1 MDRANLLITD
11 TDGSLSKDT
20 FKMDVDRPAISAWLS
35 NTPGESR
42 TLNVS
47 LDNVRIDSVPNIAN
61 STYKTFLAYNGTL
74 GLSNKVFSTVVKELS
89 GVFNLYQLPTIEYDP
104 NTLTMPDADELED
117 VVIDIKMYNGS
128 IDILQYSEG
137 ILNNG
142 EKSYYVK
149 SKRAYPTQV
158 TGMPNV
164 SSKRVFMDG
173 WYSYTTIIFR
183 NIAEGASVYKD
194 TFYGID
200 GFIFKAS
207 HDGKIFKN
215 SSKANT
221 YVIMRTGDV
230 VISDGVVQKSNE
242 NYQELLF
249 SLNATDGISSQAN
262 HVFIHS
268 QLLVTDQLRDAI
280 TAEAVEAAFA
290 CESDY
295 IDFQKWQQLTLKREA
310 AGVMFLNGLFENA
323 QIIMES
329 ARSVCA
335 VPKYNSKC

>member
-1 MDRANLLITD
+1 MDKANLLIAD
-11 TDGSLSKDT
+11 TNGSLSKEI
-20 FKMDVDRPAISAWLS
+20 FKIDVDRPVISAWLS
-35 NTPGESR
+35 NVPGETR
-42 TLNVS
+42 TLNVA
-47 LDNVRIDSVPNIAN
+47 LDNVRLDSVPNIAN

-74 GLSNKVFSTVVKELS
+74 GLNKKIFSTVVKESS
-89 GVFNLYQLPTIEYDP
+89 GVFNLYNLPVIEYDP
-104 NTLTMPDADELED
+104 NTLSVPSYEELED
-117 VVIDIKMYNGS
+117 VVIDIKMYNGT
-128 IDILQYSEG
+128 IDVLQYSEG

-142 EKSYYVK
+142 EKSYFVK
-149 SKRAYPTQV
+149 ARRAYPTQI

-164 SSKRVFMDG
+164 ASQRVFMDG

-183 NIAEGASVYKD
+183 NIADGAQVYKD
-194 TFYGID
+194 TFYGFD

-207 HDGKIFKN
+207 HDGKIFKD
-215 SSKANT
+215 SSKPDT
-221 YVIMRTGDV
+221 YVIMRPGDV
-230 VISDGVVQKSNE
+230 VVADGVVQKKNE

-249 SLNATDGISSQAN
+249 SLNATDGMSSQSN
-262 HVFIHS
+262 HVYIHS

-280 TAEAVEAAFA
+280 TNEAVEAAFA

-323 QIIMES
+323 QIILES

-335 VPKYNSKC
+335 VPRYNSNC